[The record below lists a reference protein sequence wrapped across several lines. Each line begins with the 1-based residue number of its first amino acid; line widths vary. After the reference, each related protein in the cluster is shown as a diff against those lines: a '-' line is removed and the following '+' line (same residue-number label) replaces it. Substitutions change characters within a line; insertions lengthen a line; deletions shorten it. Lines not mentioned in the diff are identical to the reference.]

1 MESETLTPPLAPA
14 RRRRKDARPA
24 ELVAAA
30 IDLFVER
37 GYAATRLDDV
47 AARAGVSKGTLY
59 LYFGSK
65 EELFKAVI
73 REGIVPALEHG
84 ESVVSNFEGS
94 TTELLR
100 WIIHGWWQLIGAT
113 RFGGIPKLM
122 ISEARNFPEVANFY
136 HEAVIVR
143 GRNLL
148 GQVLKRGIESGE
160 FRDLDIDVA
169 IDVIFAPVLLLAIWR
184 HSWSVCDAGHD
195 PATYL
200 DTHLGLLLDGL
211 KANDP
216 PRGRKPR

>member
-1 MESETLTPPLAPA
+1 METETLPPPLTPA

-24 ELVAAA
+24 ELVEAA

-59 LYFGSK
+59 LYFSSK
-65 EELFKAVI
+65 EDLFKAVI

-84 ESVVSNFEGS
+84 ESVVSGFEGS
-94 TTELLR
+94 TAELLR

-148 GQVLKRGIESGE
+148 GQVLKRGIETGE
-160 FRDLDIDVA
+160 FRDLDVAVAVDVM
-169 IDVIFAPVLLLAIWR
+169 FAPVLLLAIWR
-184 HSWSVCDAGHD
+184 HSLSVCDAGHD
-195 PATYL
+195 PEIYL

-211 KANDP
+211 KATDP
-216 PRGRKPR
+216 PRGRKTR